1 MPAAMHISSRKRVEL
16 KALAMHAF
24 REGAPAESVD
34 PARSYLNKAL
44 HGEANAMGALG
55 AMPQQQ
61 PDGRKIRSDA
71 NLGTSMVFTLPD
83 ELAHDDEQA
92 LDAWTQATMDWIR
105 DNAPG
110 EVAYAVMHRDE
121 PGARPHIH
129 AMMLPMDEK
138 GTVNYKLHYGRKD
151 LFEELQDSYTDALL
165 PLGVTPNSPETR
177 AMLKPT
183 YTPFANPEGAEIS
196 RTLRKVPGAAGRLAE
211 KEREQ
216 TARKGDADRA
226 DQDLEQ
232 RATAVKRRARWLAD
246 QEAMLATWRE
256 ALTTWRDGALE
267 TVRRQMARLQ
277 VLLEQAAST
286 TQPPSPEDT
295 GGHPLQ
301 PDDGADAAQPQPQDD
316 RPTAGPAP

>member
-34 PARSYLNKAL
+34 PARSYLNKSL

-61 PDGRKIRSDA
+61 PNGRKIRSDA

-110 EVAYAVMHRDE
+110 ELAYAVMHRDE
-121 PGARPHIH
+121 PAARAHIH

-138 GTVNYKLHYGRKD
+138 GT
-151 LFEELQDSYTDALL
+151 
-165 PLGVTPNSPETR
+165 
-177 AMLKPT
+177 
-183 YTPFANPEGAEIS
+183 
-196 RTLRKVPGAAGRLAE
+196 
-211 KEREQ
+211 
-216 TARKGDADRA
+216 
-226 DQDLEQ
+226 
-232 RATAVKRRARWLAD
+232 
-246 QEAMLATWRE
+246 
-256 ALTTWRDGALE
+256 
-267 TVRRQMARLQ
+267 
-277 VLLEQAAST
+277 ST
-286 TQPPSPEDT
+286 TSIT
-295 GGHPLQ
+295 
-301 PDDGADAAQPQPQDD
+301 
-316 RPTAGPAP
+316 TAGKTCLRTCRIPTRMPCCPWG

>member
-1 MPAAMHISSRKRVEL
+1 
-16 KALAMHAF
+16 MHAF

-34 PARSYLNKAL
+34 SSLSYLNKSL

-61 PDGRKIRSDA
+61 PNGRKIRSDA

-110 EVAYAVMHRDE
+110 ELAYAVMHRDE
-121 PGARPHIH
+121 PAARAHIH

-138 GTVNYKLHYGRKD
+138 GTVNYKHHYGRKD
-151 LFEELQDSYTDALL
+151 LFEDLQDSYTDALL

-196 RTLRKVPGAAGRLAE
+196 RTLRRVPEAAGRLAE
-211 KEREQ
+211 KGQEQ
-216 TARKGDADRA
+216 TARKGSADRA
-226 DQDLEQ
+226 DRDMEQ
-232 RATAVKRRARWLAD
+232 RATAVKCRARWLAD

-256 ALTTWRDGALE
+256 ALTTWRDGALD

-277 VLLEQAAST
+277 VLLGQAAST
-286 TQPPSPEDT
+286 TQPAPPEDIGT
-295 GGHPLQ
+295 HPLQ
-301 PDDGADAAQPQPQDD
+301 PDDGADAAQPQPPDD
-316 RPTAGPAP
+316 RPAAGPAP